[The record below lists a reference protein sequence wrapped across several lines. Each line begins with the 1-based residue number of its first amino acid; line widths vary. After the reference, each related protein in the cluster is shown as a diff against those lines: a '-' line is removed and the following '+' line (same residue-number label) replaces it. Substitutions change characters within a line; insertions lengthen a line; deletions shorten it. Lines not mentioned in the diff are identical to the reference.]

1 MTPHAVNS
9 CGLCALKKRKCD
21 RAYPVCSRCT
31 RSKRDEECV
40 YESPSDKSAIKYR
53 SAQRSDQGPLRSTGA
68 CERCRTRKRAC
79 DREHP
84 ACSPCKRLGISCE
97 YIKPAGGQTAH
108 GLITQAHN
116 ALRERR
122 LISPA
127 QGMENLQLMP
137 QYPIPARNHFPL
149 LIHHYCVASLLPET
163 HRLPNSLTTHLH
175 TTWMIRAMADPCLF
189 HATLFCA
196 SAHRD
201 LLQGK
206 PHSHITV
213 FHQSC
218 AMMALRERLKG
229 GKISYETAATALALV
244 YYNMTAFDTETAL
257 IHKQGILQML
267 VMNKDRGPDFMALAG
282 LVNLILLG
290 VAVVMNQQPPK
301 VLAISDSTES
311 SPSTVHVLARPSNL
325 LSVGLIRSRKRNSG
339 IFTNTSLGQL
349 QNILD
354 FIIAAENNPSLAHT
368 PQQELPLRLISLP
381 EATPTTSDSG
391 VPSANLTTSKTAQSI
406 NQCVHL
412 ACSIFWTLVLPG
424 SEPGEQQVSASS
436 PSPSSFAS
444 LTSETV
450 HSTPLNALRAQLQKI
465 DHISWQKHAP
475 ELYIWICLTA
485 AAACDTPP
493 ARIPFIAAVTPIVS
507 ASDSA
512 DLVLTRDSWRYF
524 EWLAAFGCWS

>member
-1 MTPHAVNS
+1 MTPQVPNS
-9 CGLCALKKRKCD
+9 CSLCALNKRKCD
-21 RAYPVCSRCT
+21 RAYPVCSRCS
-31 RSKRDEECV
+31 RSKREAECV
-40 YESPSDKSAIKYR
+40 YEKPLDKRVINYLSDSNP
-53 SAQRSDQGPLRSTGA
+53 GPLRSTGA

-79 DREHP
+79 DRDYP
-84 ACSPCKRLGISCE
+84 ACSSCKRIGISCE
-97 YIKPAGGQTAH
+97 YIKPAAGRTTH
-108 GLITQAHN
+108 GIITQAHE
-116 ALRERR
+116 ALLEQR
-122 LISPA
+122 LLSSS
-127 QGMENLQLMP
+127 QGIDNLQLMP
-137 QYPIPARNHFPL
+137 QYPIPARDHFPL

-189 HATLFCA
+189 HATLYCA
-196 SAHRD
+196 SAHLD

-206 PHSHITV
+206 PHGRITV

-229 GKISYETAATALALV
+229 GEISYETAATALALV

-290 VAVVMNQQPPK
+290 VAVVMNQEPPK
-301 VLAISDSTES
+301 ILAISDPTES
-311 SPSTVHVLARPSNL
+311 SLSTVHLLARPSNL
-325 LSVGLIRSRKRNSG
+325 LSVGLIRSQKRKNG
-339 IFTNTSLGQL
+339 ILTNTSLGQL
-349 QNILD
+349 QNVFD
-354 FIIAAENNPSLAHT
+354 FIITAENNQALADT
-368 PQQELPLRLISLP
+368 PQQQLPLRLISPP
-381 EATPTTSDSG
+381 EPAPTSPDLG
-391 VPSANLTTSKTAQSI
+391 GPSTNLTASKTAQNI

-412 ACSIFWTLVLPG
+412 ACSIFWTLVRHG
-424 SEPGEQQVSASS
+424 SQPGEQGGFETSS
-436 PSPSSFAS
+436 LSPSSF
-444 LTSETV
+444 TSDTV
-450 HSTPLNALRAQLQKI
+450 RSTPLGALHGILQKL

-485 AAACDTPP
+485 AAACDTPS

-524 EWLAAFGCWS
+524 EWLAGFGFRS